1 MGAKATLTPVRL
13 DAAGNIRG
21 AAGKLC
27 WLQVSNTTG
36 NGLKCVVHDDDD
48 ATDDEVFQVGV
59 PGDDSKFL
67 LFSPPMPFGT
77 GIRVGIFEAGLIV
90 TGGFID

>member
-1 MGAKATLTPVRL
+1 MAAKATHTPVRL
-13 DAAGNIRG
+13 AAAGNIR
-21 AAGKLC
+21 AAPGKLC

-36 NGLKCVVHDDDD
+36 NGLKCILNN
-48 ATDDEVFQVGV
+48 ATSGTGSEVIQIGV

-67 LFSPPMPFGT
+67 LFSPPMPFST
-77 GIRVGIFEAGLIV
+77 GIRVGTVEAGLII